1 MLFTSLQWLVF
12 LLTVFILYH
21 VAPVRFRRWV
31 MLGSSL
37 VFYASWNWRY
47 LALLVA
53 HILVDW
59 TCGYFLG
66 SSKDPKRRKLILTLS
81 IIFNLSS
88 LAVFKYYGLILNS
101 VTPLGI
107 HLPASSLS
115 LPLGISFFA
124 FESLSYS
131 IDVYRRTMEP
141 FKSPLELALFVTW
154 FPHLIAGPIIR
165 PSMMRSQ
172 LKSQYDVTRGRFFGG
187 AELMLRGYAKK
198 LLIADR
204 LAMVVNPVFANP
216 SHFTSLELII
226 AVYAYAFQIYCDF
239 SAYTDIARGASRW
252 FNIELP
258 ENFDHPYESTS
269 ITEFWRRWHMTLS
282 RWLRDYLY
290 IPLGGNRKGRAR
302 TYANVM
308 ITMLLGGLWHGASW
322 TFMVWGGLHGLCL
335 SVERLLGV
343 NVQGPAGKIARVGR
357 QILTFHLV
365 CLGWIFF
372 RNRTFQSAG
381 EMLRGILA
389 ARFWISPP
397 ELLPALGAV
406 VVILLY
412 CVFSYAGRHLTLPDM
427 EQSWPRQVAVAVGC
441 SVILIVFTIFG
452 ASSNVF
458 IYFQF

>member
-1 MLFTSLQWLVF
+1 MLFTTIEWVVF

-21 VAPVRFRRWV
+21 IVPVRIRRWV

-37 VFYASWNWRY
+37 VFYSSWNWRY
-47 LALLVA
+47 LFLIVA
-53 HILVDW
+53 HVLVDW
-59 TCGYFLG
+59 TCGYLLG
-66 SSKDPKRRKLILTLS
+66 NSNDPRRRKLILAFS
-81 IIFNLSS
+81 IFFNLGS
-88 LAVFKYYGLILNS
+88 LGVFKYYGLIFKS
-101 VTPLGI
+101 VIPLGV
-107 HLPASSLS
+107 HPPVLSFS

-154 FPHLIAGPIIR
+154 FPHLISGPIIR
-165 PSMMRSQ
+165 PSEMRSQ
-172 LKSQYDVTRGRFFGG
+172 LKSQYAVTRERFFSG

-198 LLIADR
+198 LLLADW
-204 LAMVVNPVFANP
+204 LAVVVNPVFAEPGN
-216 SHFTSLELII
+216 FTSMELII
-226 AVYAYAFQIYCDF
+226 AVYAYAFQIYFDF

-258 ENFDHPYESTS
+258 ENFDHPYESAS
-269 ITEFWRRWHMTLS
+269 ISEFWHRWHMTLS
-282 RWLRDYLY
+282 HWLRDYLY

-322 TFMVWGGLHGLCL
+322 TFMVWGGLQGLYL
-335 SVERLLGV
+335 AVERLLGV
-343 NVQGPAGKIARVGR
+343 NVQRPAGRIARVGR

-381 EMLRGILA
+381 EMLRGICA
-389 ARFWISPP
+389 GKFWISPP
-397 ELLPALGAV
+397 ELLPMLGTFV
-406 VVILLY
+406 LIIFYFL
-412 CVFSYAGRHLTLPDM
+412 CSYAGRHLTLPSTG
-427 EQSWPRQVAVAVGC
+427 EGWPRQIGLAVGFGLLL
-441 SVILIVFTIFG
+441 VAFMVFG